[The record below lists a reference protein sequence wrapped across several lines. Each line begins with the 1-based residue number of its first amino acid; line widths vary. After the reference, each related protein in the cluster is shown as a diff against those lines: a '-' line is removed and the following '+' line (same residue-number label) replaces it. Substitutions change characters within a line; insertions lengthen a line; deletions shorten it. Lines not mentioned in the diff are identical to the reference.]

1 MKMMKMVMN
10 MTLEKEKVEMVKM
23 VILAMVVLV
32 MNMTLEKEMVD
43 NENGENGDPGNG
55 DVGDEYDTCEG
66 EGG

>member
-32 MNMTLEKEMVD
+32 MNMTLAKEKVGDEND
-43 NENGENGDPGNG
+43 ENGENS
-55 DVGDEYDTCEG
+55 DEYDT
-66 EGG
+66 